1 MKVLSGRLKSALKKL
16 RGNRITGGERFFDS
30 FIELAVAYGTLMEG
44 DARFAMAVS
53 GRARL
58 PVWVQVGT
66 RLTAVALSVPLM
78 VCQGVALTG
87 SASALTEKGS
97 V

>member
-1 MKVLSGRLKSALKKL
+1 
-16 RGNRITGGERFFDS
+16 
-30 FIELAVAYGTLMEG
+30 MEG

-78 VCQGVALTG
+78 VCQGVALTS
-87 SASALTEKGS
+87 SASALTEMGS